1 MKITRISIYRKSLSY
16 GSGAFAWG
24 RGNVIESSSSTVVVI
39 DTDAG
44 ISGVGEFCPCG
55 ENYMVAHSEGTEA
68 AARLLA
74 PRLLGEDPRQLARI
88 ERLMDSVILGHGY
101 AKAPFDSA
109 CWDILGKA
117 TGQPV
122 WMLLGGKLT
131 DGAPMYR
138 SAPQGAAQQL
148 EVELERLRG
157 NGYRQFQIKVGNDWK
172 ADVER
177 IHAVAPLLR
186 SNEKAIAD
194 ANQGWY
200 MDEAIQVARATRGL
214 DFIIEQPC
222 HSYEECLQVRR
233 HFDQPMKLD
242 ECITDLRMAE
252 RVVADRAFE
261 YVCLKLSKQGG
272 LSKAK
277 RMRDYLVDHRIKVVS
292 EDTWGGEIA
301 TAAVAHF
308 AASTPADFLLNTTDL
323 HSYNNERTGQPAPRV
338 ADGKLY
344 ASDTPGLGVEA
355 DLESLGPPVAV
366 YGRPA

>member
-1 MKITRISIYRKSLSY
+1 MKITRISIYRKNLSY
-16 GSGAFAWG
+16 TSGAFAWG

-39 DTDAG
+39 DTDTG
-44 ISGVGEFCPCG
+44 MSGVGEFCPCG

-74 PRLLGEDPRQLARI
+74 PRLLGEDPRQLSRI
-88 ERLMDSVILGHGY
+88 ERLMDHTILGHGY
-101 AKAPFDSA
+101 AKAAFDSA
-109 CWDILGKA
+109 CWDLLGKA
-117 TGQPV
+117 TNQPV

-138 SAPQGAAQQL
+138 SAPQGAAQQMAADL
-148 EVELERLRG
+148 EHLRG

-177 IHAVAPLLR
+177 IRALAPMLQD
-186 SNEKAIAD
+186 SEKAIAD
-194 ANQGWY
+194 ANQGWF

-233 HFDQPMKLD
+233 YFDQPMKLD

-252 RVVADRAFE
+252 RVVSDRAFE

-272 LSKAK
+272 LSKAR
-277 RMRDYLVDHRIKVVS
+277 RMRDYLIDHRIKVVT

-308 AASTPADFLLNTTDL
+308 AASTPAEFLLNTTDL
-323 HSYNNERTGQPAPRV
+323 HSYNKERTGYPVPRV

-344 ASDTPGLGVEA
+344 ASDAPGLGVEA
-355 DLESLGPPVAV
+355 DLDSLGAPVAV
-366 YGRPA
+366 YGRQA

>member
-1 MKITRISIYRKSLSY
+1 MKITRISIYRKNLSY
-16 GSGAFAWG
+16 ASGAFAWG

-39 DTDAG
+39 DTDTG
-44 ISGVGEFCPCG
+44 MSGVGEFCPCG

-74 PRLLGEDPRQLARI
+74 PRLLGEDPRQLSRI
-88 ERLMDSVILGHGY
+88 ERLMDHTIIGHGY
-101 AKAPFDSA
+101 AKAAFDSA
-109 CWDILGKA
+109 CWDLLGKA
-117 TGQPV
+117 TNQPV

-138 SAPQGAAQQL
+138 SAPQGAAQQMAAD
-148 EVELERLRG
+148 LERLRG

-172 ADVER
+172 DDVER
-177 IHAVAPLLR
+177 IRAIVPMLEDA
-186 SNEKAIAD
+186 EKAIAD
-194 ANQGWY
+194 ANQGWH
-200 MDEAIQVARATRGL
+200 MDEAIQVGRATRGL
-214 DFIIEQPC
+214 DYIIEQPC

-233 HFDQPMKLD
+233 YFDQPMKLD

-277 RMRDYLVDHRIKVVS
+277 RIRDYLIDHRIKVVS

-308 AASTPADFLLNTTDL
+308 AASTPTEFLLNTTDL
-323 HSYNNERTGQPAPRV
+323 HSYNKERTGFPAPRTT
-338 ADGKLY
+338 DGKLY
-344 ASDTPGLGVEA
+344 ASDAPGLGVEA
-355 DLESLGPPVAV
+355 DLDSLGAPVAV
-366 YGRPA
+366 YGRQA